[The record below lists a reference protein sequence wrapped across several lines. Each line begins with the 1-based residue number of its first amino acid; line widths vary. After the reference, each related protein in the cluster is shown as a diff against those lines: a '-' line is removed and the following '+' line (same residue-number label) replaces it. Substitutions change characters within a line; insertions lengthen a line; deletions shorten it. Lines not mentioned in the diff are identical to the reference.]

1 MEESWR
7 SLARLLIG
15 VGGVLLLAG
24 LLLYWLAGR
33 SWSWLRLPGD
43 IVIERPGFTLYIP
56 LGTSLIISVVLSL
69 LFYLFR
75 RFGQGG
81 HL

>member
-1 MEESWR
+1 MEETWR

-15 VGGVLLLAG
+15 VGSVLLLVG

-33 SWSWLRLPGD
+33 SWSWPRLPGD
-43 IVIERPGFTLYIP
+43 IVIARPGFTLYIP
-56 LGTSLIISVVLSL
+56 LGTSLVIGVVLSL
-69 LFYLFR
+69 LFWIFR

-81 HL
+81 HF

>member
-1 MEESWR
+1 MEEGWR

-15 VGGVLLLAG
+15 VGGILLLVG
-24 LLLYWLAGR
+24 LLLYWLSGR
-33 SWSWLRLPGD
+33 NWSWPRLPGD
-43 IVIERPGFTLYIP
+43 IVVELPGFTLYIP
-56 LGTSLIISVVLSL
+56 LGTSLVISVVLSL
-69 LFYLFR
+69 FFYLFR

>member
-15 VGGVLLLAG
+15 VGSVLLLVG

-33 SWSWLRLPGD
+33 SWSWPRLPGD
-43 IVIERPGFTLYIP
+43 IVIVRPGFTLYIP
-56 LGTSLIISVVLSL
+56 LGTSLVISVVLSL
-69 LFYLFR
+69 LFWIFR
-75 RFGQGG
+75 RFG
-81 HL
+81 